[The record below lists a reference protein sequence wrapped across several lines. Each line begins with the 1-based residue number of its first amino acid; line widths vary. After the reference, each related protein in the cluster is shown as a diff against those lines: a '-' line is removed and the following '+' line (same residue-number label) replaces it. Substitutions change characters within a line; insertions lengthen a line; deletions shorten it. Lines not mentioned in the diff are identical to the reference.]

1 MKKLPNA
8 KWLTLEEAVK
18 RRRQLKTDG
27 RSLVIT
33 NGAFDLLHPG
43 HLYYL
48 QKASDL
54 ADQLW
59 ILLNSDESVK
69 MLKGPNRPLQN
80 EAKRANALAALEFV
94 DSIITFQ
101 AMRLTAE
108 IEALSPDIYVK
119 AGDYTL
125 DTIDPDERRALE
137 KTGAKIEFLPFL
149 EGYST
154 TILVEIIYRELGN
167 PFGIE

>member
-108 IEALSPDIYVK
+108 IEALSPDIYVLSGPRRRLRSSWRCA
-119 AGDYTL
+119 AGRRPPRHCRVGASGRTSRG
-125 DTIDPDERRALE
+125 TRRAAQQGRIDA
-137 KTGAKIEFLPFL
+137 TAK
-149 EGYST
+149 SQS
-154 TILVEIIYRELGN
+154 
-167 PFGIE
+167 

>member
-1 MKKLPNA
+1 MKNLPNA

-18 RRRQLKTDG
+18 RRRQLKKDG

-33 NGAFDLLHPG
+33 NGAFDILHTG

-48 QKASDL
+48 RKASDL

-59 ILLNSDESVK
+59 ILLNGDESVK
-69 MLKGPNRPLQN
+69 MLKGPNRPLQV
-80 EAKRANALAALEFV
+80 EAERAYALAALEFV
-94 DSIITFQ
+94 DVIITFE

-125 DTIDPDERRALE
+125 DTLDPDERRTLE

-149 EGYST
+149 EDYST
-154 TILVEIIYRELGN
+154 TILLEKIHQALEN
-167 PFGIE
+167 E